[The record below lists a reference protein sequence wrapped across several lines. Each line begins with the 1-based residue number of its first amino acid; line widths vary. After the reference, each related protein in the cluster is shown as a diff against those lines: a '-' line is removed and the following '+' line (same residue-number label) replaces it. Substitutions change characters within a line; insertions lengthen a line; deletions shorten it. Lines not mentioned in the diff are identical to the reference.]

1 MEKVSDFKEHD
12 DNFLDKCKKKSSPWK
27 SLNFFS
33 NFFSDITDV
42 WDVENPADVLKQVL
56 SNNGKEAPE
65 FRLLWV
71 NGQDTILSCYHIGVY
86 SEKELLG
93 QSPGETVDIA
103 KDMAA
108 RDALRKLFNYDD
120 CSTPIPFQILK
131 STKSELK
138 LTSNQSVRD
147 WSADHV
153 KNIVTV

>member
-1 MEKVSDFKEHD
+1 MNK
-12 DNFLDKCKKKSSPWK
+12 NFICKIGIVKWIS
-27 SLNFFS
+27 FQ

-131 STKSELK
+131 STKSRNPNK
-138 LTSNQSVRD
+138 IQSLTCTKITIFHAQ
-147 WSADHV
+147 
-153 KNIVTV
+153 